1 MPDDRP
7 GVNVRCV
14 IGGLLILSGATF
26 PLWMLFGEA
35 SLSAHIILSVVGI
48 LTMLGSM
55 AFSAAAFRSWFRL
68 YRLISLAAVVTFF
81 GLALSDAPEV
91 NAEEPTPFIGA
102 SMRASPSVPTSGGCV
117 LVTAMWRRR
126 VN

>member
-1 MPDDRP
+1 VPDDRP
-7 GVNVRCV
+7 GVNARCV

-68 YRLISLAAVVTFF
+68 YWLISLAAGRNVLRSGTVGRAGGECRGANTFHWP
-81 GLALSDAPEV
+81 L
-91 NAEEPTPFIGA
+91 
-102 SMRASPSVPTSGGCV
+102 
-117 LVTAMWRRR
+117 
-126 VN
+126 

>member
-1 MPDDRP
+1 M
-7 GVNVRCV
+7 
-14 IGGLLILSGATF
+14 IGGLQILSGARF

-68 YRLISLAAVVTFF
+68 YWLISLAAVVTFF

-91 NAEEPTPFIGA
+91 NAEERSQHASLA

-117 LVTAMWRRR
+117 LVTALWRRR